1 MIVVIPSYQRASLC
15 NQKTLTTL
23 HQHQIPK
30 EFIYVYVV
38 EEEYELY
45 QQTLNPLYYN
55 QIIIGKKGL
64 VNQRHFIQKQ
74 YPEGTHI
81 VSLDD
86 DIEKID
92 ISLTKYTSLLE
103 FMEDAFLECEKRKSF
118 IWGVYPLYNPFFRR
132 FDIRTNLN
140 YIVGCFYGFIN
151 RYDADLDV
159 TLCSGNKEDIERTI
173 RYFMKDG
180 IVLRFDKVGIKTKY
194 YGTVGGLGN
203 FVDRLKD
210 SKKDCEILAEHFVG
224 FGKIKQRKN
233 GMYEFKLNR
242 SYKK

>member
-23 HQHQIPK
+23 HHQIPK

-45 QQTLNPLYYN
+45 QTTLNPLYYN

-64 VNQRHFIQKQ
+64 VNQRHFIQHQ

-81 VSLDD
+81 VMIDD

-92 ISLTKYTSLLE
+92 LSLTKYNSLLE

-118 IWGVYPLYNPFFRR
+118 IWGVYPVYNPFFRR
-132 FDIRTNLN
+132 LDMRTNLN
-140 YIVGCFYGFIN
+140 YIVGAFYGIIN

-159 TLCSGNKEDIERTI
+159 TLCSDNKEDIERTI
-173 RYFMKDG
+173 RYFIKDG

-203 FVDRLKD
+203 FVDRIEDAKIASEL
-210 SKKDCEILAEHFVG
+210 LAEHFVG
-224 FGKIKQRKN
+224 FGKMKQRKN

>member
-1 MIVVIPSYQRASLC
+1 MIIVIPSYQRALQC

-64 VNQRHFIQKQ
+64 VNQRHFIQQQ

-92 ISLTKYTSLLE
+92 LSLTSYTSLTE
-103 FMEDAFLECEKRKSF
+103 FIKDAFLECEKQKSF
-118 IWGVYPLYNPFFRR
+118 IWGVYPVYNPFFRR
-132 FDIRTNLN
+132 HELETGLNL
-140 YIVGCFYGFIN
+140 IVGAFYGFIN
-151 RYDADLDV
+151 RDLNYEA
-159 TLCSGNKEDIERTI
+159 LCSGNKEDVERTI
-173 RYFMKDG
+173 RYFIKDG
-180 IVLRFDKVGIKTKY
+180 IVLRFGKVGIKTKY
-194 YGTVGGLGN
+194 YGVGGLGN
-203 FVDRLKD
+203 FKDRIEE
-210 SKKDCEILAEHFVG
+210 SKKDCELLAEHFIG

-242 SYKK
+242 TYKK